1 MPHIIRRALIIASVI
16 GLAVLASC
24 TVNQTIA
31 IKSDGSG
38 TLTMHAEVSKLLHE
52 YLVSLAEVAGQTEM
66 LAGGK
71 IFDVASIKKGFESRP
86 GLTVRKV
93 SSPTP
98 DSLDMEIAYRSI
110 QDVFAQDKALTGSGA
125 LVYSV
130 SDGKKTIRLH
140 LDRTNYT
147 QLSSLF
153 PMLSDPVFAG
163 MGPQVNDTITES
175 EYLEM
180 IRFSLGDDGPSL
192 LKKSF
197 IVLTIDPEGEILSQT
212 GGTLASGAVTF
223 RIPLLRLLVLD
234 KPLDYAVS
242 FK

>member
-1 MPHIIRRALIIASVI
+1 
-16 GLAVLASC
+16 
-24 TVNQTIA
+24 
-31 IKSDGSG
+31 
-38 TLTMHAEVSKLLHE
+38 
-52 YLVSLAEVAGQTEM
+52 
-66 LAGGK
+66 
-71 IFDVASIKKGFESRP
+71 
-86 GLTVRKV
+86 
-93 SSPTP
+93 
-98 DSLDMEIAYRSI
+98 
-110 QDVFAQDKALTGSGA
+110 
-125 LVYSV
+125 
-130 SDGKKTIRLH
+130 
-140 LDRTNYT
+140 
-147 QLSSLF
+147 
-153 PMLSDPVFAG
+153 MLSDPVFAG

-223 RIPLLRLLVLD
+223 RIPLLRLLVLE